1 MRSSVAYLVVLM
13 IMLAVFASVRL
24 NPLEVIALPGNLV
37 LCAALIVGAVAVVL
51 RRPWSY
57 AVGLGAALLTAL
69 GGVLSLRAWL
79 GTNLPG
85 HPVVWIVAG
94 LYIAFR
100 LTLNRHAEEE
110 TRRRLEDRCRLRLD
124 EPPSPGG

>member
-13 IMLAVFASVRL
+13 IMLAAFASVRL
-24 NPLEVIALPGNLV
+24 NPLGIIALPGNLV
-37 LCAALIVGAVAVVL
+37 LSAALAVGAAGVAL

-57 AVGLGAALLTAL
+57 PVGLGAALLTAL
-69 GGVLSLRAWL
+69 GGVLSFRAWL

-85 HPVVWIVAG
+85 HPVVWVVAG

-100 LTLNRHAEEE
+100 LTLNRHAEDEA
-110 TRRRLEDRCRLRLD
+110 RRRMQDRGRQ
-124 EPPSPGG
+124 